1 MAFIYS
7 ILSALIIGL
16 ISLIG
21 LFAFSIKQDR
31 LNSFLIYMVSFS
43 AGALLGDVFIHI
55 LPEITKETGFGIA
68 TSLYILLGV
77 IVFFTLEKMVR
88 WHHCHQADCQ
98 EHQKPSSL
106 AQMNLLADGLHN
118 FIDGLIIGASFM
130 VNSSIGIATALAVL
144 FHEIPQ
150 EIGDF
155 GVLLHAGFSRAKAL
169 WLNFLSAL
177 LALLGVVIVFSLGF
191 TVEIILPF
199 AAGGFIYIAG
209 ADLIPELH
217 KERRLKKSILQ
228 LNFFILGI
236 GVMLILLIFA

>member
-7 ILSALIIGL
+7 ILSALIISL

-21 LFAFSIKQDR
+21 LFAFSIKQER
-31 LNSFLIYMVSFS
+31 LKSLLLYLVSFS

-55 LPEITKETGFGIA
+55 LPEITKETGFRVA

-77 IVFFTLEKMVR
+77 MVFFTMEKVVHWR
-88 WHHCHQADCQ
+88 HCHQVDCE
-98 EHQKPSSL
+98 EHQEPSSL

-118 FIDGLIIGASFM
+118 FIDGLIIGAGFM
-130 VNSSIGIATALAVL
+130 VSPPIGIATALAVL

-169 WLNFLSAL
+169 WLNLFSGL
-177 LALLGVVIVFSLGF
+177 LAILGVVIFFSSGF
-191 TVEIILPF
+191 TAEIILPF

-217 KERRLKKSILQ
+217 KERRFKKSILQ
-228 LNFFILGI
+228 LGLFTLGI
-236 GVMLILLIFA
+236 GVMLFLLIFT